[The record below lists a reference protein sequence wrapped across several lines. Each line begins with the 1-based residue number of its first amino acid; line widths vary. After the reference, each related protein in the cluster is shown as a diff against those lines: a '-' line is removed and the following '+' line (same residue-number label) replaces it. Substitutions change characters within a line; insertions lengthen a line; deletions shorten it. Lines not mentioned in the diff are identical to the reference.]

1 MKKNILFFIFIS
13 GLSFSQQKNLKIT
26 DLQPK
31 TEDSTFPV
39 ISYTENPVVEHKINT
54 FLQVNE
60 LEYVP
65 DSGSNPFKL
74 VSTGTTS
81 YFNYIYFY
89 GWEKLETPE
98 NILTIGIDGEA
109 TGAYPEA
116 FSDWKSFDLR
126 TGNYINAQDL
136 FQADAVKIVE
146 HLIEQ
151 KVEKRVHDFLAELK
165 SAKDP
170 HAETEDQ
177 IALYE
182 DCSTGQSLDD
192 IRYFFGKDKLT
203 FVAGRCSNHAMRA
216 LDDLGNHEVELT
228 YKELE
233 KYWSPYAANLLNGSA
248 KIEKT
253 SFRNKLYKGKIDGKY
268 PVTVLVS
275 RFYSADNPSGISAFN
290 AVYWYD
296 KNKKLIKWDGQ
307 LKGNHISI
315 TENDR
320 YDDELNQWIP
330 RAFIEAEVNGNKIT
344 GTWQDYKTKKYLTL
358 ELEEL

>member
-1 MKKNILFFIFIS
+1 MLIS
-13 GLSFSQQKNLKIT
+13 GLSFSQKNLKIS

-31 TEDSTFPV
+31 TEESTFPL
-39 ISYTENPVVEHKINT
+39 ISYAENPLVENKINT

-65 DSGSNPFKL
+65 NSGPNPFKL

-81 YFNYIYFY
+81 YANYVYFY
-89 GWEKLETPE
+89 SWKKLETPK
-98 NILTIGIDGEA
+98 NILSIGIDGEA
-109 TGAYPEA
+109 SGAYPEA
-116 FSDWKSFDLR
+116 FSDWTNFDLR
-126 TGNYINAQDL
+126 TGDFINAQDL
-136 FQADAVKIVE
+136 FLPNAVKTVE

-151 KVEKRVHDFLAELK
+151 KVKKRVSDFLSELK
-165 SAKDP
+165 SEKNRSE
-170 HAETEDQ
+170 ETEEQ
-177 IALYE
+177 IGLYE
-182 DCSTGQSLDD
+182 GCFTEQSLDD

-216 LDDLGNHEVELT
+216 LDDLGSHELEFT
-228 YKELE
+228 YKELD
-233 KYWSPYAANLLNGSA
+233 KYWSPYARNLLNGSD

-268 PVTVLVS
+268 PITVLVS
-275 RFYSADNPSGISAFN
+275 RFYPADDSSGMSSFN
-290 AVYWYD
+290 AEYWYD

-315 TENDR
+315 TENDH
-320 YDDELNQWIP
+320 YDEAARQWIP
-330 RAFIEAEVNGNKIT
+330 RAFVEAEMKGGSIT
-344 GTWQDYKTKKYLTL
+344 GTWQDFKTKKYLSI

>member
-1 MKKNILFFIFIS
+1 MKKSVLFFMLVS
-13 GLSFSQQKNLKIT
+13 GLGFSQKNLKIS

-31 TEDSTFPV
+31 TEDSVFPV
-39 ISYTENPVVEHKINT
+39 ISYTENPLVENKINT

-65 DSGSNPFKL
+65 NSGPNPFKL

-81 YFNYIYFY
+81 YSNYVYFFS
-89 GWEKLETPE
+89 WNKLETPK
-98 NILTIGIDGEA
+98 NILSIGMDGEA
-109 TGAYPEA
+109 SGAYPES
-116 FSDWKSFDLR
+116 FEIWQNFDLR
-126 TGNYINAQDL
+126 TGNFINAQDL
-136 FQADAVKIVE
+136 FQANSVKTVE

-151 KVEKRVHDFLAELK
+151 KVKKRINDYLAKLKAEKNPSE
-165 SAKDP
+165 
-170 HAETEDQ
+170 ETEDQ
-177 IALYE
+177 IAIYE
-182 DCSTGQSLDD
+182 GCSTGGSLDYV
-192 IRYFFGKDKLT
+192 RYFFGKNKLT
-203 FVAGRCSNHAMRA
+203 FVVGRCSNHAMRA
-216 LDDLGNHEVELT
+216 LDDLGSHELEFT

-233 KYWSPYAANLLNGSA
+233 KYWSPYARNLLNGSD

-268 PVTVLVS
+268 PITVLVT
-275 RFYSADNPSGISAFN
+275 RFYPAENSSGMSSFN
-290 AVYWYD
+290 AEYWYD

-320 YDDELNQWIP
+320 YDEATSQWIP
-330 RAFIEAEVNGNKIT
+330 RANVEAEMKGNKIS
-344 GTWQDYKTKKYLTL
+344 GTWQDYKTKKYLSI